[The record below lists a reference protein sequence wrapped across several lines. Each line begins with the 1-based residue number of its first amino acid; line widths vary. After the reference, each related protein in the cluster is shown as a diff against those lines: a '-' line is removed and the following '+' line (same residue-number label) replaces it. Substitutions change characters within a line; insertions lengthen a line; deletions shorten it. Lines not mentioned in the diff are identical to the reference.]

1 MIPGLWRRCALACLT
16 LGSVAAC
23 ASVPKEAVEL
33 SHVASRRVADTQAAH
48 EALVQSYFQLS
59 RERVEDLL

>member
-1 MIPGLWRRCALACLT
+1 
-16 LGSVAAC
+16 
-23 ASVPKEAVEL
+23 VPKEAVEL